1 MYSVILCGGSGSR
14 LWPLSRKNFPK
25 QFLDLF
31 SDRSLIQE
39 TYSRMRELMP
49 ADHIFFV
56 TNYES
61 YFNVA
66 NQIKEMENGDFN
78 EAQIIVE
85 PQSLNTAPAI
95 TLAVKYMEDKFGIGK
110 NEPIAFLPS
119 DHYIGD
125 RDKYLAI
132 LKKAFEN
139 VGTNIGTVG
148 ITPTR
153 PETGYGYIKKDQNQ
167 GAYFT
172 VSGFSEKP
180 DKETAQ
186 KYLASGA
193 YVWNGGMYLFTP
205 NAFWRE
211 LALHAPEIYKLAKD
225 SLVEL
230 LENFSRLP
238 ATSIDYAISEKSK
251 TMVVFEGDFGWS
263 DIGSFENL
271 SEIQGKDNR
280 TRTVAVDSDNIYALS
295 AGDKLIA
302 TVGVHDLVIVEN
314 TDSILVH
321 KKGCGQDVKKIVDYL
336 KENRMPELE
345 HNIIVHRPW
354 GKYEVLIAGTQ
365 HQVKKITVYPGAK
378 LSLQAHN
385 HRAEHWVVVYGTA
398 QIVNGENEIT
408 LHENESTF
416 IPMGNKHRLSNPGKI
431 NLEIIEVQTGSY
443 LGEDDIIRYEDVYNR
458 DKKSLKRA
466 S

>member
-39 TYSRMRELMP
+39 TYSRMRALMP
-49 ADHIFFV
+49 ADHIFFI

-61 YFNVA
+61 FFNVA

-78 EAQIIVE
+78 ETQIIVE
-85 PQSLNTAPAI
+85 PESLNTAPAI
-95 TLAVKYMEDKFGIGK
+95 TLAVKYMEEKFGVGK

-125 RDKYLAI
+125 REKYLAV
-132 LKKAFEN
+132 LKNAFEN
-139 VGTNIGTVG
+139 VGANIGTIG

-153 PETGYGYIKKDQNQ
+153 PETGYGYIKKDQDK
-167 GAYFT
+167 GAYST

-180 DKETAQ
+180 DKETAE

-205 NAFWRE
+205 AAFWRE
-211 LALHAPEIYKLAKD
+211 LALHAPEISKIAAG
-225 SLVEL
+225 SLSEL
-230 LENFSRLP
+230 LKNFSNLP
-238 ATSIDYAISEKSK
+238 STSIDYAISEKST
-251 TMVVFEGDFGWS
+251 TMVVFEGNFGWS

-295 AGDKLIA
+295 AGNKLIA
-302 TVGVHDLVIVEN
+302 TVGVKDLVIVEN

-321 KKGCGQDVKKIVDYL
+321 RKGCGQDVKKIVDYL
-336 KENRMPELE
+336 KENKMPELE

-354 GKYEVLIAGTQ
+354 GKYEVLIAGSQ

-378 LSLQAHN
+378 LSLQSHN
-385 HRAEHWVVVYGTA
+385 HRAEHWIVVYGTA
-398 QIVNGENEIT
+398 QIVNGEKEIT

-458 DKKSLKRA
+458 DKKTSK
-466 S
+466 